1 MNKLLVQIG
10 YALGGLSLFVS
21 TFFVFALLSGTP
33 LHEMAL
39 LGKFVPAPPEPE
51 PVEAAQDET
60 PAEDEPTPPVEPT
73 PADRL
78 AGAAGILGVFQIP
91 SPLSAEELQA
101 LARELESKR
110 VELDARLAELE
121 AREERLALREEALE
135 ERYEELGRLRQ
146 MLEDLENEL
155 DLRREEVEAAEA
167 ARRAAES
174 ERWKRVAKWFEEGE
188 VEELVRQLTQFSP
201 DEAALILRNLPDP
214 RAGELLRAVP
224 EERYRESVDAY
235 MRIPGP

>member
-39 LGKFVPAPPEPE
+39 LDKLVPEPPEPQ
-51 PVEAAQDET
+51 PVEVAEEPAAKE
-60 PAEDEPTPPVEPT
+60 PAQAGGPT
-73 PADRL
+73 PADPVSN
-78 AGAAGILGVFQIP
+78 AAGILGVFQIP

-101 LARELESKR
+101 LARELEGKR
-110 VELDARLAELE
+110 TELDARLAELE
-121 AREERLALREEALE
+121 AREERLALREEALA
-135 ERYEELGRLRQ
+135 ERYEELARLRK
-146 MLEDLENEL
+146 MLEELETEL

-167 ARRAAES
+167 ARQAQEI

-201 DEAALILRNLPDP
+201 EEAALILRNLPDA

-224 EERYRESVDAY
+224 EERYREYVDAY
-235 MRIPGP
+235 MRAPGT